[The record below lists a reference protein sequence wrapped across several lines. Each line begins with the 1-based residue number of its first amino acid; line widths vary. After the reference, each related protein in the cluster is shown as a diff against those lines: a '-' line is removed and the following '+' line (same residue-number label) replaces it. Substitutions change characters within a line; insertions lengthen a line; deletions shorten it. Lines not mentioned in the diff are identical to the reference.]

1 MSFIEHIYLEMKA
14 IDPGITTDR
23 FSTTWLNKCS
33 SYYRTNKARNRD
45 ITLHALLCL
54 MRNLER
60 KSSSLR
66 MKNNSEFLHAKAD
79 QYEQI
84 HKYAAAQI
92 NELV

>member
-1 MSFIEHIYLEMKA
+1 MSFIEHIYHEMKA

-45 ITLHALLCL
+45 MTLHALLCL
-54 MRNLER
+54 VRNLER

-66 MKNNSEFLHAKAD
+66 IKNNSEFLYAKAD

-84 HKYAAAQI
+84 YKYAAAQI

>member
-14 IDPGITTDR
+14 IDPGITTDS
-23 FSTTWLNKCS
+23 FSTSWLNKCS

-45 ITLHALLCL
+45 MTLHALLCL
-54 MRNLER
+54 MRNLEQ

-66 MKNNSEFLHAKAD
+66 MENDSKFLHAKAD

-84 HKYAAAQI
+84 HKYTAAQI
-92 NELV
+92 DELI

>member
-45 ITLHALLCL
+45 MTLHALLCL
-54 MRNLER
+54 VRNLEQ

-66 MKNNSEFLHAKAD
+66 MKNDSKFLHAKAD

-84 HKYAAAQI
+84 QKYAAAQI
-92 NELV
+92 DELI

>member
-45 ITLHALLCL
+45 MTLHALLCL
-54 MRNLER
+54 MRNLEQ

-66 MKNNSEFLHAKAD
+66 MKNHSEFLHAKAD

-84 HKYAAAQI
+84 QKYAAAQI
-92 NELV
+92 DELI

>member
-1 MSFIEHIYLEMKA
+1 
-14 IDPGITTDR
+14 
-23 FSTTWLNKCS
+23 
-33 SYYRTNKARNRD
+33 
-45 ITLHALLCL
+45 LHALLCL
-54 MRNLER
+54 VRNLER